1 MDLPDLGMEPE
12 SPALQADS
20 SPSEP
25 PSKEAPR
32 VNTVENVVLGRDEQT
47 EMLVN
52 CLFTKEAQKC
62 TCCLDA
68 FEHSK
73 SISMV
78 ET

>member
-1 MDLPDLGMEPE
+1 ME
-12 SPALQADS
+12 
-20 SPSEP
+20 
-25 PSKEAPR
+25 
-32 VNTVENVVLGRDEQT
+32 NGVLGRDEQI

-78 ET
+78 ETYCSKKDKMLCSELNKTCGCEAEF